1 MRDYYDIL
9 GVDKGA
15 SDQEIKK
22 AYRKIAMKYHPD
34 RNPDDK
40 SAESKFKEAAEAY
53 SVLSDQEKKSR
64 YDQFGHENFNNMGG
78 GGFSSMNVEDIF
90 SAFGDIFGG
99 GNSGFGDFFQQRRA
113 RSGGEDLQIS
123 IPLTLEEIY
132 NGTTKK
138 VKISRWERSKTNSP
152 NKCATCNGT
161 GEIRRVQNSFL
172 GQVVNVS
179 PCNTCAGAGYEGGRE
194 KKTAMIEVDIPKGVS
209 SDRYMTM
216 RGEGNQSM
224 FDDNDGDLIV
234 RFEDKNHQMYVRN
247 NNDILID
254 GWIGYSQAV
263 LGGYIKVP
271 TLSGDVKLKIPKGIM
286 SGQVLRLKGKGL
298 PILNQGR
305 FGDQLV
311 RINIFV
317 PSSVSSE
324 QKKVLLDFEEL
335 IDIDTKFTRFK

>member
-9 GVDKGA
+9 GVSKSA
-15 SDQEIKK
+15 SEEEIKK

-34 RNPDDK
+34 RNPNDK

-53 SVLSDQEKKSR
+53 SVLSDQEKKAR

-78 GGFSSMNVEDIF
+78 GGFSSMNVDDIF

-99 GNSGFGDFFQQRRA
+99 GGSSFGDFFQQRKDR
-113 RSGGEDLQIS
+113 GGEDLQIS
-123 IPLTLEEIY
+123 IPLTLEEVFK
-132 NGTTKK
+132 GVKK
-138 VKISRWERSKTNSP
+138 KIKISRWEKSKTNSP
-152 NKCATCNGT
+152 SKCTTCNGT
-161 GEIRRVQNSFL
+161 GEIRRVQSSFL

-179 PCNTCAGAGYEGGRE
+179 PCNVCSGIGYEGGRE
-194 KKTAMIEVDIPKGVS
+194 KQTAMVEIDIPKGVS

-216 RGEGNQSM
+216 RGEGNQST

-234 RFEDKNHQMYVRN
+234 RFEDQKHSLYVRN

-254 GWIGYSQAV
+254 SWISYTQAV
-263 LGGYIKVP
+263 LGDYIKVP
-271 TLSGDVKLKIPKGIM
+271 TLSGEVKLKIPKGIM

-298 PILNQGR
+298 PILNKNR
-305 FGDQLV
+305 WGDQLV

-317 PSSVSSE
+317 PSSISSE
-324 QKKVLLDFEEL
+324 QKKILLDFEDSL
-335 IDIDTKFTRFK
+335 NMDARFTRFK